1 VGRTILFLLAVGL
14 GVAGALVLVSE
25 RRQATRVGY
34 RIATLEGERLRLTER
49 NRDLAARVARLKT
62 PAEML
67 ERAKE
72 FDLEVRPPEERLK
85 ELLKDEPPEA
95 GAPR

>member
-1 VGRTILFLLAVGL
+1 MGRTILFLLAVGL

-34 RIATLEGERLRLTER
+34 RIAMLEGERLRLIER
-49 NRDLAARVARLKT
+49 SRDLAARVARLKT

-85 ELLKDEPPEA
+85 EQLKDEPSEA

>member
-1 VGRTILFLLAVGL
+1 VGRTILFLLAVGF
-14 GVAGALVLVSE
+14 GVAGALVLISE

-34 RIATLEGERLRLTER
+34 RIAMLEGERLRLTER
-49 NRDLAARVARLKT
+49 SRDLAARVARLKA

-67 ERAKE
+67 GRAKE
-72 FDLEVRPPEERLK
+72 FDLDVRPPEERLK
-85 ELLKDEPPEA
+85 ERLKDEPPEA